1 MSNKDIEQRILN
13 YDLEIGDLEDYKKE
27 DFVSTVTGMINA
39 LYVLMKHADKNV
51 ELIDGILEVL
61 ENTVEEKEEENL
73 KIIIEL
79 IDRLNN
85 RIDATYNKKNKNNIA
100 PLRIRLIRI
109 IKEIENTKRD
119 EVKSDILKIIR
130 KVVYDDK
137 NITNVEAIINN
148 RKNIDFKI
156 IDEIFSSVLED
167 YVSSFKEDDIKYF
180 YKVII
185 IFVKSCFYKDLEK
198 NSERYMTI
206 LNNGAKKE
214 HVKLLIDRLN
224 NKYILLDDLKKKYDI
239 STNNNLIYIKPSI
252 KNCNYERHDFRYQK
266 VFTIDEEDNKCND
279 DGLYIEKNKN
289 GTYTLY
295 IHISDAPSLIEKDSY
310 LDFMAYKMGET
321 IYLKDDEFTAYPEV
335 VSNNLGSLL
344 QGNMRNVI
352 TYKFLV
358 TPDFQIDPDSFSI
371 ERGLINV
378 NRCLSYNWVD
388 KKLQKD
394 ELDDIGSRL
403 RALDI
408 ITTLLK
414 NNNLHK
420 DIYRTTENKTTG
432 IITNSS
438 LAGKS
443 KSAKIVQ
450 ELMILTNSY
459 VDKYF
464 VERNFPYIHRVHN
477 APSNDIDK
485 DIMLILGIDPYTL
498 LNNPKCAKIVN
509 AVKEKYLNA
518 EYSGI
523 SGPHYGLG
531 LDYYSHST
539 SPLRRYADALGQYTI
554 YDIVFNNNVDDKT
567 IYKWE
572 SIIKEVCP
580 YLNERIKN
588 NALFANEYNYLVSKR
603 KIRKK

>member
-539 SPLRRYADALGQYTI
+539 SPLRRYADALGQYII
-554 YDIVFNNNVDDKT
+554 YDTVFNNNVDDKT

-572 SIIKEVCP
+572 SIVKEVCP

-588 NALFANEYNYLVSKR
+588 NALFASEYNYLVSKR

>member
-1 MSNKDIEQRILN
+1 MSNKEIEQRILN

-51 ELIDGILEVL
+51 ELIDSIFQQI
-61 ENTVEEKEEENL
+61 EEIIKEENEENK
-73 KIIIEL
+73 KIIIKL
-79 IDRLNN
+79 VKKLNN
-85 RIDATYNKKNKNNIA
+85 RIDATYNKKNKNIVS
-100 PLRIRLIRI
+100 RLKAKLSKI
-109 IKEIENTKRD
+109 INEIENKKQEELQT
-119 EVKSDILKIIR
+119 DIFNLIY
-130 KVVYDDK
+130 KVIYDDK
-137 NITNVEAIINN
+137 NITNIEAIINN
-148 RKNIDFKI
+148 RNNIDFKI

-185 IFVKSCFYKDLEK
+185 MFVKSCFYKKLEK

-206 LNNGAKKE
+206 LNKGAKKE

-239 STNNNLIYIKPSI
+239 STNNNLIYVKPCIK
-252 KNCNYERHDFRYQK
+252 KCNYERRDFRYQK
-266 VFTIDEEDNKCND
+266 VFTIDDEDNKCND

-295 IHISDAPSLIEKDSY
+295 IHISDVPSLIEKDSH
-310 LDFMAYKMGET
+310 LDLMAYKIGET

-344 QGNMRNVI
+344 QGNTRNVI

-450 ELMILTNSY
+450 ELMILSNFY

-464 VERNFPYIHRVHN
+464 VERNLPYIHRVHN

-523 SGPHYGLG
+523 SGPHHGLG

-588 NALFANEYNYLVSKR
+588 NALFASEYNYLVSKR
-603 KIRKK
+603 KIRKR

>member
-1 MSNKDIEQRILN
+1 MSNKEIEQRILN

-252 KNCNYERHDFRYQK
+252 KICNYERHDFRYQK

-464 VERNFPYIHRVHN
+464 VERGYPYIHRVHN

-539 SPLRRYADALGQYTI
+539 SPLRRYADALGQYII
-554 YDIVFNNNVDDKT
+554 YDTVFNNNVDDKT

-572 SIIKEVCP
+572 SIVKEVCP

-588 NALFANEYNYLVSKR
+588 NALFASEYNYLVSKR

>member
-1 MSNKDIEQRILN
+1 MSNKEIEQRILN

-51 ELIDGILEVL
+51 ELIDSIFQQI
-61 ENTVEEKEEENL
+61 EEIIKEENEENK

-358 TPDFQIDPDSFSI
+358 TTDFHIDPDSFVI

-485 DIMLILGIDPYTL
+485 DIMLILGIDSYTL
-498 LNNPKCAKIVN
+498 LNNPKCVKIVN

-539 SPLRRYADALGQYTI
+539 SPLRRYADALGQYII
-554 YDIVFNNNVDDKT
+554 YDIVFNNNVDDKNV
-567 IYKWE
+567 YKWE
-572 SIIKEVCP
+572 SIVKEVCP

-588 NALFANEYNYLVSKR
+588 NALFASEYNYLVSKR

>member
-1 MSNKDIEQRILN
+1 MSNKEIEQRILN

-167 YVSSFKEDDIKYF
+167 YVSSFKENDIKYF

-252 KNCNYERHDFRYQK
+252 KICNYERHDFRYQK

-358 TPDFQIDPDSFSI
+358 TPDFHIDHDSFVI

-485 DIMLILGIDPYTL
+485 DIMLILGIDSYTL
-498 LNNPKCAKIVN
+498 LNNPKCVKIVN

-539 SPLRRYADALGQYTI
+539 SPLRRYADALGQYII
-554 YDIVFNNNVDDKT
+554 YDIVFNNNVDDKNV
-567 IYKWE
+567 YKWE
-572 SIIKEVCP
+572 SIVKEVCP

>member
-1 MSNKDIEQRILN
+1 MSNKEIEQRILN

-27 DFVSTVTGMINA
+27 DFVSTVTGMINS

-51 ELIDGILEVL
+51 ELIDSIFQQI
-61 ENTVEEKEEENL
+61 EEIIKEENEENK
-73 KIIIEL
+73 KIIIKL
-79 IDRLNN
+79 VKKLNN
-85 RIDATYNKKNKNNIA
+85 RIDATYNKKSKNIVS
-100 PLRIRLIRI
+100 RLKAKLSRI
-109 IKEIENTKRD
+109 INEIENKKQEELQT
-119 EVKSDILKIIR
+119 DIFNLIY
-130 KVVYDDK
+130 KVIYDDK
-137 NITNVEAIINN
+137 NITNVEAVISN

-156 IDEIFSSVLED
+156 IDEIFASVLED
-167 YVSSFKEDDIKYF
+167 YVCSFKEEDIKYF

-198 NSERYMTI
+198 NSERYITI
-206 LNNGAKKE
+206 LNNGSKKE
-214 HVKLLIDRLN
+214 HVKLLLDRLN
-224 NKYILLDDLKKKYDI
+224 NKNILLDDLKKKYDVT
-239 STNNNLIYIKPSI
+239 TNNDLIYVKHNLKPH
-252 KNCNYERHDFRYQK
+252 NYEISDFRYQR
-266 VFTIDEEDNKCND
+266 VFTIDDEGNKCND
-279 DGLYIEKNKN
+279 DGLYIEKNKD
-289 GTYTLY
+289 GTYSLY
-295 IHISDAPSLIEKDSY
+295 IHISAVPSLIKKDSY

-321 IYLKDDEFTAYPEV
+321 IYLKDAEFTAYPENV
-335 VSNNLGSLL
+335 CNNLGSLL
-344 QGNMRNVI
+344 EGKTRNVV
-352 TYKFLV
+352 TYQFLV
-358 TPDFQIDPDSFSI
+358 TPDFQIDPDSFVI
-371 ERGLINV
+371 KKGLINV

-388 KKLQKD
+388 KKLQKE

-450 ELMILTNSY
+450 ELMILPNFH

-464 VERNFPYIHRVHN
+464 VERNLPYIHRVHN

-523 SGPHYGLG
+523 SRPHHGLG

-580 YLNERIKN
+580 YLNERLKN
-588 NALFANEYNYLVSKR
+588 NALFASEYNYLVSKR

>member
-1 MSNKDIEQRILN
+1 MSNKEIEQRILN

-464 VERNFPYIHRVHN
+464 VERGYPYIHRVHN

-539 SPLRRYADALGQYTI
+539 SPLRRYADALGQYII
-554 YDIVFNNNVDDKT
+554 YDTVFNNNVDDKT

-572 SIIKEVCP
+572 SIVKEVCP

-588 NALFANEYNYLVSKR
+588 NALFASEYNYLVSKR

>member
-1 MSNKDIEQRILN
+1 MSNKEIEQRILN

-185 IFVKSCFYKDLEK
+185 IFVNSCFYKDLEK

-252 KNCNYERHDFRYQK
+252 KICNYERHDFRYQK

-358 TPDFQIDPDSFSI
+358 TPDFHIDPDSFVI

-498 LNNPKCAKIVN
+498 LNNPKCVKIVN

-539 SPLRRYADALGQYTI
+539 SPLRRYADALGQYII
-554 YDIVFNNNVDDKT
+554 YDTVFNNNVDDKT

-572 SIIKEVCP
+572 SIVKEVCP

-588 NALFANEYNYLVSKR
+588 NALFASEYNYLVSKR

>member
-1 MSNKDIEQRILN
+1 MSNKEIEQRILN

-61 ENTVEEKEEENL
+61 ENTVEEKEEENK

-167 YVSSFKEDDIKYF
+167 YVSSFKENDIKYF

-252 KNCNYERHDFRYQK
+252 KICNYERHDFRYQK

-358 TPDFQIDPDSFSI
+358 TPDFDIDPDSFVI

-443 KSAKIVQ
+443 NSAKIVQ

-485 DIMLILGIDPYTL
+485 DIMLILGIDSYTL
-498 LNNPKCAKIVN
+498 LNNPKCVKIVN

-539 SPLRRYADALGQYTI
+539 SPLRRYADALGQYII
-554 YDIVFNNNVDDKT
+554 YDIVFNNNVDDKNV
-567 IYKWE
+567 YKWE
-572 SIIKEVCP
+572 SIVKEVCP

>member
-1 MSNKDIEQRILN
+1 MSNKEIEQRILN
-13 YDLEIGDLEDYKKE
+13 YDLEIGDLEDYRKE
-27 DFVSTVTGMINA
+27 DFVSTVTGMINS

-61 ENTVEEKEEENL
+61 ENTVEENQEENL

-79 IDRLNN
+79 INRLNN

-100 PLRIRLIRI
+100 TLRIRLVRI

-119 EVKSDILKIIR
+119 EAKSDILKIIR

-137 NITNVEAIINN
+137 NITNIEAIINN
-148 RKNIDFKI
+148 RNNIDFKI

-167 YVSSFKEDDIKYF
+167 YVSSFKEDDIKFF

-239 STNNNLIYIKPSI
+239 STNNNLIYVKPCI
-252 KNCNYERHDFRYQK
+252 KNCNYERRDFRYQK
-266 VFTIDEEDNKCND
+266 VFTIDDEDNKCND

-295 IHISDAPSLIEKDSY
+295 IHISDVPSLIEKDSC
-310 LDFMAYKMGET
+310 LDLMAYKIGET

-344 QGNMRNVI
+344 QGNTRNVI

-358 TPDFQIDPDSFSI
+358 TPDFQIDPDSFAI

-378 NRCLSYNWVD
+378 DRCLSYNWVD

-450 ELMILTNSY
+450 ELMILSNFH

-464 VERNFPYIHRVHN
+464 VERKLPYIHRVHN

-523 SGPHYGLG
+523 SRPHYGLG

-580 YLNERIKN
+580 YLNERLKN
-588 NALFANEYNYLVSKR
+588 NALFASEYNYLVSKR